1 MVRSAPLLGPL
12 QGEQPTLPA
21 PARRTRRVPA
31 QPRALALASDRR
43 SSLAV
48 HLLAP
53 GRLLAADAP
62 STSPYTANAL
72 LPMSVPQIPREPGA
86 TGTSLREKDAVWG
99 LRWHRADEWI
109 AVTRPGP
116 PSAQGGDLGA
126 MLLGDIRHGHRIL
139 VDIQAAK
146 ECARRR
152 HG

>member
-1 MVRSAPLLGPL
+1 MVRSAPFLGPL

-72 LPMSVPQIPREPGA
+72 LPMSVTQNPQCALSPGIPRPSSVALGGSVKRVKRERDLSRSDWA
-86 TGTSLREKDAVWG
+86 VQVLRG
-99 LRWHRADEWI
+99 QI
-109 AVTRPGP
+109 IFYPY
-116 PSAQGGDLGA
+116 
-126 MLLGDIRHGHRIL
+126 
-139 VDIQAAK
+139 
-146 ECARRR
+146 
-152 HG
+152 